1 MERSFVANYGR
12 DWFHDSDR
20 ARILLVDGPRES
32 HGLRAF
38 DPRECWQVLSAFII
52 VSGSSLGA
60 FLLSYFTPTVGLGCR
75 SGGYVVFNIIALGT
89 FGLEALVWWR
99 FPANSKAQ
107 SDVVIKVYSALDKQL
122 TRSNTGRFGKRFRD
136 FVQRRLRRWSGM
148 TNRDRFEELVLRLL
162 EVANTGWLSY
172 IIFAQ
177 VFGSYQNCDC
187 MASIW

>member
-1 MERSFVANYGR
+1 M
-12 DWFHDSDR
+12 
-20 ARILLVDGPRES
+20 
-32 HGLRAF
+32 
-38 DPRECWQVLSAFII
+38 I

-75 SGGYVVFNIIALGT
+75 SGGYVVFNVIALGT

-99 FPANSKAQ
+99 FPANCKAR
-107 SDVVIKVYSALDKQL
+107 SDVVTKIYSTLEKRL
-122 TRSNTGRFGKRFRD
+122 TRSSTGHYQQKFCD
-136 FVQRRLRRWSGM
+136 LVHRRLRRWNGM

-162 EVANTGWLSY
+162 EVGNTGWLSY

-187 MASIW
+187 MAYIW